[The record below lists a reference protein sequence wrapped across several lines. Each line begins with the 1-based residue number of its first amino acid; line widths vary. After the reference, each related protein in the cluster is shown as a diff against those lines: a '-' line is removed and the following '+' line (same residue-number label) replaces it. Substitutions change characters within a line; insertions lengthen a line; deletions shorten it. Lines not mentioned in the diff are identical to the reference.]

1 MAALVILTANLD
13 EFWCILPYWQHSDQ
27 KIWNLQQNSGHDFD
41 RWIDNRRGVLEEFQN
56 NLVSSVEIWHLKNSV
71 SRDGFR
77 WNSFRNYFNSLFP
90 LASKAWWFV
99 VVETLIFSWRLS
111 VGRLNFQFSNNVDV
125 HFHVKWGLW
134 SCDIKPCSSTYMY
147 SRAVQDQKIRYFE
160 AQIFCSITGQ

>member
-1 MAALVILTANLD
+1 M
-13 EFWCILPYWQHSDQ
+13 
-27 KIWNLQQNSGHDFD
+27 QQNSGHDFD

-147 SRAVQDQKIRYFE
+147 VQQG
-160 AQIFCSITGQ
+160 CSGPKNPLFRSTNFLLHNWTIVKLLLW